1 MAVADGGPPAAIG
14 PPRSFFSPGETVFL
28 RFEEFVPLWEDFL
41 PLLLEELVLLLM
53 VLPAP
58 PALPPPPPTPVM
70 MTPLLPA
77 SAFDGSSGS
86 PPATVAFG
94 LAERSCGWCGPAVD
108 IIMIVPVGPPF
119 CCCCCSSC
127 SSIGGERVVR
137 PAADADGEIS
147 RPVADGRQW
156 KSPLAP
162 PPSLSMLSSD
172 SSTLDVLGRL

>member
-41 PLLLEELVLLLM
+41 PLLLEALVLLLM

-58 PALPPPPPTPVM
+58 PALPPPPPPTPVM

-94 LAERSCGWCGPAVD
+94 LADRSCGWCEPAVD
-108 IIMIVPVGPPF
+108 IIMIVAVGPPF
-119 CCCCCSSC
+119 CCCCSSC